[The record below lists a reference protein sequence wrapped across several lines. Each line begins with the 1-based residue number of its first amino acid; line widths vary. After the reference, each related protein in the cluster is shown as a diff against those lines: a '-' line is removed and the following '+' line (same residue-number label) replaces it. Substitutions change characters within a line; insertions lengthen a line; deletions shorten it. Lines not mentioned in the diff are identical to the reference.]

1 MEVENEYFSNLVLV
15 GTNLRVVSELLNSV
29 ELNTL

>member
-1 MEVENEYFSNLVLV
+1 MEVENHYFSNLVLI

-29 ELNTL
+29 ELN